1 MYRLVYTNKAARQIK
16 KMDKQV
22 KIELKKHLE
31 LIAIDPYLGRK
42 KKGKLQDI
50 WGYGFNWQ
58 GLAYR
63 IAYKI
68 FNDELVILVFAAGS
82 HEGFWE
88 QISR

>member
-22 KIELKKHLE
+22 KIELKKRLE

-58 GLAYR
+58 GIAYR

>member
-22 KIELKKHLE
+22 KIELKKRLE